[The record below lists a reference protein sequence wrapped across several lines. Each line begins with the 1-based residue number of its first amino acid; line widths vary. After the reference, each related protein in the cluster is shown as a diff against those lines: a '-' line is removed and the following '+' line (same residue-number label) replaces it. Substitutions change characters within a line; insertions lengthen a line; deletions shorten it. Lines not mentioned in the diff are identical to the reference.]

1 MVSSLGSHLEQWQE
15 SYAVEIV
22 LNVYIKTE
30 SISVFVFLK
39 FHLSVN
45 GLLGYLIALE
55 LISVC
60 GINVEF
66 CFFKCRSWLTLYL
79 EGCLKHKNSQFKRL
93 YVVYD
98 VSFENK

>member
-22 LNVYIKTE
+22 FNVYIKTK
-30 SISVFVFLK
+30 SISVFSQISFQCKL
-39 FHLSVN
+39 N
-45 GLLGYLIALE
+45 IGLPIALE

-66 CFFKCRSWLTLYL
+66 CFFKCRSLLIFNL
-79 EGCLKHKNSQFKRL
+79 EGFLKHKNSQIQETVCSF
-93 YVVYD
+93 D